1 MTRDRAALVSWGLR
15 LNSIT
20 IAYNVLEAIVSLA
33 AGVIAGSAAL
43 IGFGIDSVIEV
54 TASGAA
60 RWRLNAEL
68 DATQRGR
75 VEGTTARIIAWGFLA
90 LAAYVTYDSVT
101 SLSLRERPEKSIVG
115 VAMLALSVVVM
126 PLLARAKRGIARAL
140 RSGALAGESRQ
151 TSLCAYLSAIALVG
165 VGLNATVGWWWAD
178 PAAALAMVPII
189 AGEGIGGLR
198 RARLMRM
205 PR

>member
-1 MTRDRAALVSWGLR
+1 MTLDRAALVRWGLR

-68 DATQRGR
+68 DATQRER
-75 VEGTTARIIAWGFLA
+75 TERATARIIAWSFLA
-90 LAAYVTYDSVT
+90 LAAYVTYDGMT
-101 SLSLRERPEKSIVG
+101 SLWFRERPEKSAVG

-126 PLLARAKRGIARAL
+126 PLLARAKRAIARGL
-140 RSGALAGESRQ
+140 RSGALASESRQ
-151 TSLCAYLSAIALVG
+151 TSLCAYLSAIALTG
-165 VGLNATVGWWWAD
+165 VALNATVGWWWAD

-189 AGEGIGGLR
+189 AAEGLGGLR
-198 RARLMRM
+198 RVR
-205 PR
+205 